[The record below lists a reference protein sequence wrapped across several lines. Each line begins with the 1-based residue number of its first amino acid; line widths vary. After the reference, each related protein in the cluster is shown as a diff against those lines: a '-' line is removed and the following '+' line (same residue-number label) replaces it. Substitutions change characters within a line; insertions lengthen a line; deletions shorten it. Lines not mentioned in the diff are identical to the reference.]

1 MSTKL
6 NSATVQHILQA
17 NKVWKK
23 VKQSRG
29 SLKYGSMHKP
39 LKLVAHCDASYTN
52 LKDGSS
58 QGGMIIFLVDSK
70 GRASPIS
77 WTSKKLRRVSTST
90 IAAET
95 MSLLDT
101 IDACMW
107 LSHYSKWADR
117 WNAKN
122 PRNIHWQHVV
132 DRSSSLV
139 HSTKAVEEKQ
149 LRVDIAAVRESIKHK
164 EIIVQW
170 IDNKGQLADVFTKQG
185 ANSQVLLDVMKY
197 GQI

>member
-1 MSTKL
+1 
-6 NSATVQHILQA
+6 
-17 NKVWKK
+17 
-23 VKQSRG
+23 
-29 SLKYGSMHKP
+29 MHKP

-70 GRASPIS
+70 GRVSPIS
-77 WTSKKLRRVSTST
+77 WTSKKSRRVCTST

-101 IDACMW
+101 VDACTVYVAVTHTVNE
-107 LSHYSKWADR
+107 LIDETLKTTEIYTEK
-117 WNAKN
+117 
-122 PRNIHWQHVV
+122 HVV

-164 EIIVQW
+164 KIIVQW
-170 IDNKGQLADVFTKQG
+170 IDNKGQLADVFTRQG
-185 ANSQVLLDVMKY
+185 ANSQVLLDVIKY
-197 GQI
+197 EQI